1 MAAFFHTFSIE
12 DLKTK
17 KSLFE
22 EPKEPKPE
30 KEVIIEQ
37 GDWRDK
43 NVFEQREYRRED
55 LSKIESKI
63 SAEQRREIGE
73 KTPEEKEEKV
83 TITESE
89 EKTEIKES

>member
-30 KEVIIEQ
+30 KEVIIQ
-37 GDWRDK
+37 
-43 NVFEQREYRRED
+43 
-55 LSKIESKI
+55 
-63 SAEQRREIGE
+63 
-73 KTPEEKEEKV
+73 P
-83 TITESE
+83 
-89 EKTEIKES
+89 